1 MVGLS
6 VAAADDDD
14 VGGGGGYWQK
24 QWKIWCVTRFNE
36 SAHGNLNMYVTQPP
50 STSFMVFKYKP
61 VFFLMPKNNVIYFQ

>member
-36 SAHGNLNMYVTQPP
+36 SAHGNLNMYVCT
-50 STSFMVFKYKP
+50 
-61 VFFLMPKNNVIYFQ
+61 